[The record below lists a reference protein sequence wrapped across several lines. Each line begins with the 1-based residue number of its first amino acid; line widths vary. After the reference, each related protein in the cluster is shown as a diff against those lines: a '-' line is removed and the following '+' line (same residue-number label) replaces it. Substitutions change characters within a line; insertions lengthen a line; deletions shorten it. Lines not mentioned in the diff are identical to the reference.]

1 MKEHFAVQPRE
12 GNFTPPSMG
21 YVPALDGLRALAVIA
36 VIFYHAKFSWMQG
49 GFIGVEV
56 FFVVSGFLITSLLL
70 EELDENHT
78 IGLKQFWLRARGVCC
93 RRCS

>member
-1 MKEHFAVQPRE
+1 MKEHFAVRARE
-12 GNFTPPSMG
+12 GNFQPPSMG

-36 VIFYHAKFSWMQG
+36 VVFYHAKFSWMQG

-70 EELDENHT
+70 EEAEENHSVA
-78 IGLKQFWLRARGVCC
+78 LKQF
-93 RRCS
+93 